1 MSLEDMFIV
10 DCYELRSWELTAY
23 LIGQFSVSVAGC
35 KTQLVL
41 VSCVDQFPFYGYS
54 GYAIHVMLC
63 YPCYV
68 MLTSR

>member
-41 VSCVDQFPFYGYS
+41 VSFVDQFPFYGYS
-54 GYAIHVMLC
+54 GYAIQF
-63 YPCYV
+63 V

>member
-23 LIGQFSVSVAGC
+23 LIGQFSVAGC

-54 GYAIHVMLC
+54 GYAIQF
-63 YPCYV
+63 V

>member
-10 DCYELRSWELTAY
+10 DCYELRSWDLTAY

-41 VSCVDQFPFYGYS
+41 VSCVDQFPFYG
-54 GYAIHVMLC
+54 
-63 YPCYV
+63 
-68 MLTSR
+68 